1 MKHPPS
7 LILLC
12 LGRTTLMLASL
23 LAMLPSAFA
32 ETLNLV
38 YPRPVSAFDQR
49 SEYPLKLL
57 ELALAK
63 SGTPFT
69 LRASTSVMNKARVAD
84 ELALGREINVAWMVT
99 SREREARLLPIRICA
114 FKGLG
119 GWRIALVRQKDLPL
133 FAKVRTLKD
142 LQKLAAGQQ
151 LDWPDTA
158 ILRASA
164 IPVET
169 SSSYD
174 SLFAMLA
181 NGRFSW
187 FPRSIPEIWAEA
199 QSHKDQGLVVE
210 PHLLV
215 RYPSAYYFFVNR
227 RDERIAWLIESG
239 LERSLKDGSFDKL
252 FLEYHGDVLA
262 RAKIRDR
269 VVIDLPNPFLP
280 PQTPL
285 ARKELWYHGERAKP
299 R

>member
-1 MKHPPS
+1 MKHPSRPLS
-7 LILLC
+7 PFLGRILLV
-12 LGRTTLMLASL
+12 LSGLIV
-23 LAMLPSAFA
+23 SAACVHA

-38 YPRPVSAFDQR
+38 YPRPVSAFDHR

-63 SGTPFT
+63 SGTAFT
-69 LRASTSVMNKARVAD
+69 LRASTAVMNKARVAD

-99 SREREARLLPIRICA
+99 SREREARLLPVRICV

-174 SLFAMLA
+174 SLFAMLT

-199 QSHKDQGLVVE
+199 QSHKGQGLVVE

-239 LERSLKDGSFDKL
+239 LERSIKDGSFDKL

-269 VVIDLPNPFLP
+269 VIIDLPNPFLP

-285 ARKELWYHGERAKP
+285 ARKELWFHSEHART

>member
-1 MKHPPS
+1 VKPQPS
-7 LILLC
+7 LLSLC
-12 LGRTTLMLASL
+12 LGRTVLILAGL
-23 LAMLPSAFA
+23 LAVLPAA
-32 ETLNLV
+32 DAQTLALV
-38 YPRPVSAFDQR
+38 YPRPVSAFDRR

-69 LRASTSVMNKARVAD
+69 LRPSAAVMNKARVVD

-119 GWRIALVRQKDLPL
+119 GWRIALVRKTDLPL
-133 FAKVRTLKD
+133 FAKVRTLRD
-142 LQKLAAGQQ
+142 LQKLTAGQQ

-169 SSSYD
+169 SSTYD
-174 SLFAMLA
+174 SLFAMLT

-187 FPRSIPEIWAEA
+187 FPRNIPEIWAEA

-227 RDERIAWLIESG
+227 RDDRIAWLIESG

-262 RAKIRDR
+262 RAKIKDR
-269 VVIDLPNPFLP
+269 LIIDLPNPFLP

-285 ARKELWYHGERAKP
+285 ARKELWFHSEHARP

>member
-1 MKHPPS
+1 MKPLPS
-7 LILLC
+7 PLSLC
-12 LGRTTLMLASL
+12 LGRTILL
-23 LAMLPSAFA
+23 LAGLLA
-32 ETLNLV
+32 TLACADAATLALV

-69 LRASTSVMNKARVAD
+69 LKPSSAVMNKARVAD
-84 ELALGREINVAWMVT
+84 ELAQGREINVAWMVT
-99 SREREARLLPIRICA
+99 SREREARLLPIRICV

-119 GWRIALVRQKDLPL
+119 GWRIALVRKADLPL
-133 FAKVRTLKD
+133 FARVRTLKD

-169 SSSYD
+169 ATSYD

-199 QSHKDQGLVVE
+199 QSHKSQGLVVE

-239 LERSLKDGSFDKL
+239 LERSIKDGSFDKL

-262 RAKIRDR
+262 RAKIKDR
-269 VVIDLPNPFLP
+269 LVIDLPNPFLP

-285 ARKELWYHGERAKP
+285 ARKELWFHSEPART